1 MPNYLVDPPPPSTH
15 SATLMWRHSFLRN
28 VSPLIG
34 LIGSPL
40 KSSLSVLNT
49 LNSRLTNRPTST
61 KINPCM
67 QVSDDNQQS
76 HSSVF
81 LLFFPG
87 QRDLYN
93 KSLTGAIP
101 VFTGALL

>member
-1 MPNYLVDPPPPSTH
+1 MPNYHVNPPPPSPH

-28 VSPLIG
+28 VSPLIR

-40 KSSLSVLNT
+40 KSLSSVLNT

-81 LLFFPG
+81 LIFFPG
-87 QRDLYN
+87 QRDLDY
-93 KSLTGAIP
+93 KSLTGTIP